1 VPGDH
6 QHKNR
11 ARSKKLRVLAPS
23 GNYSSVNRKIYLPW
37 RAAESRHAPYESHMN
52 SSIDAK
58 SVAMCDTEPIAI
70 EGMRALLNQCED
82 LRLAAAETS
91 LLGGMEIVRQ
101 HALAILILDK
111 SFGIHSIMDFL
122 KRLHGTG
129 SLVAP
134 VVWGVNLSEAEAL
147 RLMQAGALGV
157 VRKTA
162 PTAVLLDCMRVV
174 ATGNTWMEES
184 VLQEPERTPR
194 GTRSNLTLRELQV
207 VELVEQGLKNRDI
220 GTQLG
225 IRPGTVKIHLKHIF
239 EKTGIR
245 GRYGLALSG
254 LREKGL
260 LSMPA
265 A

>member
-1 VPGDH
+1 MSYDI
-6 QHKNR
+6 N
-11 ARSKKLRVLAPS
+11 
-23 GNYSSVNRKIYLPW
+23 
-37 RAAESRHAPYESHMN
+37 
-52 SSIDAK
+52 AK
-58 SVAMCDTEPIAI
+58 SVAICDTEPIAI
-70 EGMRALLNQCED
+70 EGIRTLLDQCED
-82 LRLAAAETS
+82 LHLAAAETS
-91 LLGGMEIVRQ
+91 LLGGIEIVRR
-101 HALAILILDK
+101 HAPAVMILDK
-111 SFGIHSIMDFL
+111 AFGIYAVMDCL
-122 KRLHGTG
+122 QRLRVCGAG
-129 SLVAP
+129 VATI
-134 VVWGVNLSEAEAL
+134 VWGVNLNETEAL
-147 RLMQAGALGV
+147 RMMQVGALGV

-162 PTAVLLDCMRVV
+162 SLAALLECMRTV
-174 ATGNTWMEES
+174 AAGNTWMEES
-184 VLQEPERTPR
+184 LLQEPQHAPR
-194 GTRSNLTLRELQV
+194 GARSNLTSRELQV